1 MANILKFGTGY
12 RTYFIAG
19 TLVLAI
25 IVEKGLGIDVPGIDV
40 GADWLTHILGA
51 IGLGT
56 LRAGVDAVAR

>member
-1 MANILKFGTGY
+1 METISRFGAGY
-12 RTYFIAG
+12 RTYIVAG
-19 TLVLAI
+19 TLLLAV

-56 LRAGVDAVAR
+56 LRAGVGVPRQ